1 MGLIKFLKEK
11 FSRKKKEEVK
21 TEEVISETIS
31 NEVET
36 EKHSGTAEI
45 LENNS
50 SSAEIFN
57 ELKVETKS
65 EDKNEKTIK
74 NTAEPA
80 SFSKKED
87 NLQKYDDGLAKSRK
101 GFADKLKFLS
111 KKYKKVNQ
119 DYFDD
124 LEEVLIEADVGVG
137 LTLKIIQQL
146 FDHAK
151 SKKVD
156 DAEEL
161 NDLLVD
167 MLFENYMKEDVAL
180 EKELKFEEGKT
191 TICLVVG
198 VNGVGKTTSIAKLA
212 NRYKNQG
219 KKILMVAGDTF
230 RAGAKEQLQIWAD
243 RVGVPL
249 ISGKDNQD
257 PASVVFDGLRKA
269 KNENYD
275 LIIVDTAGRLQN
287 KINLM
292 NELAKINR
300 VIEKEL
306 PDSIKESLLIID
318 ATTGQNGVRQARSF
332 YDVTSLS
339 GIIITKM
346 DGTSK
351 GGIILAIRDE
361 LGIPVRF
368 IGLGEKVDDLQPFD
382 LEKYLYSLC
391 VSEN

>member
-1 MGLIKFLKEK
+1 MGLINFLKNK
-11 FSRKKKEEVK
+11 FSRKKKEEPIV
-21 TEEVISETIS
+21 EEVEKDETLK
-31 NEVET
+31 NDETVEKL
-36 EKHSGTAEI
+36 EKY
-45 LENNS
+45 S
-50 SSAEIFN
+50 SSAEILN
-57 ELKVETKS
+57 ESKKTSVEPKK
-65 EDKNEKTIK
+65 EEK
-74 NTAEPA
+74 NTKIAAEPQD
-80 SFSKKED
+80 FSKKED
-87 NLQKYDDGLAKSRK
+87 NLKKYDDGLAKSRK
-101 GFADKLKFLS
+101 GFAEKLKFLS

-146 FDHAK
+146 FDYAK

-167 MLFENYMKEDVAL
+167 MLFENYMKEDTAL

-191 TICLVVG
+191 TVCLVVG

-212 NRYKNQG
+212 SRYKNQG

-249 ISGKDNQD
+249 VAGKDNQD
-257 PASVVFDGLRKA
+257 PASVVFDGCRKA
-269 KNENYD
+269 KNEQYD

-306 PDSIKESLLIID
+306 PNSIKESLLIID

>member
-1 MGLIKFLKEK
+1 MGLINFLKNK
-11 FSRKKKEEVK
+11 FSRKKKEEPVV
-21 TEEVISETIS
+21 EEVKKDETLK
-31 NEVET
+31 NVE
-36 EKHSGTAEI
+36 TAEI
-45 LENNS
+45 LENNL
-50 SSAEIFN
+50 SSAEFLN
-57 ELKVETKS
+57 ESKEIIEEPKR
-65 EDKNEKTIK
+65 EEKNRKIA
-74 NTAEPA
+74 AEPQD
-80 SFSKKED
+80 FEKKED
-87 NLQKYDDGLAKSRK
+87 NLKKYDDGLAKCRK
-101 GFADKLKFLS
+101 GFAEKLKFLS

-146 FDHAK
+146 FDYAK
-151 SKKVD
+151 SKKVE

-167 MLFENYMKEDVAL
+167 MLFENYMKEDAAL
-180 EKELKFEEGKT
+180 EKELKFEDGKT
-191 TICLVVG
+191 TVCLVVG

-212 NRYKNQG
+212 SRYKNQG
-219 KKILMVAGDTF
+219 KRILMVAGDTF

-249 ISGKDNQD
+249 VAGKDNQD
-257 PASVVFDGLRKA
+257 PASVVFDGCRKA
-269 KNENYD
+269 KNEQYD

-306 PDSIKESLLIID
+306 PNSIKESLLIID

>member
-11 FSRKKKEEVK
+11 FSRKKENKAEESQV
-21 TEEVISETIS
+21 
-31 NEVET
+31 VEIPKNP
-36 EKHSGTAEI
+36 ETAEI
-45 LENNS
+45 LEKNS
-50 SSAEIFN
+50 SSAEFFKN
-57 ELKVETKS
+57 VEIKAENS
-65 EDKNEKTIK
+65 KKEDKTSKIA
-74 NTAEPA
+74 AEPQHLG
-80 SFSKKED
+80 KKED

-101 GFADKLKFLS
+101 GFADKLKSLS

-124 LEEVLIEADVGVG
+124 LEEVLIEADVGVE

-146 FDHAK
+146 FEYAK
-151 SKKVD
+151 SKRID

-167 MLFENYMKEDVAL
+167 MLFENYMKEDQIL
-180 EKELKFEEGKT
+180 EKDLKFEEGKT
-191 TICLVVG
+191 TVCLVVG

-212 NRYKNQG
+212 NRYKNLG
-219 KKILMVAGDTF
+219 KKILMIAGDTF
-230 RAGAKEQLQIWAD
+230 RAGAKEQLKIWAD

-249 ISGKDNQD
+249 VAGKDNQD
-257 PASVVFDGLRKA
+257 PASVVFDGVKRA
-269 KNENYD
+269 KLENYD
-275 LIIVDTAGRLQN
+275 LVIVDTAGRLQN
-287 KINLM
+287 KVNLM

-306 PDSIKESLLIID
+306 PNSIKESLLIID

>member
-1 MGLIKFLKEK
+1 MGLINFLKNK
-11 FSRKKKEEVK
+11 FSRKKKEETVV
-21 TEEVISETIS
+21 EEVKKDETLKNI
-31 NEVET
+31 E
-36 EKHSGTAEI
+36 TAEI
-45 LENNS
+45 LEKNS
-50 SSAEIFN
+50 SSAEFLN
-57 ELKVETKS
+57 ESIKTLEEQKKVE
-65 EDKNEKTIK
+65 KNIK
-74 NTAEPA
+74 IAAEPQDFA
-80 SFSKKED
+80 KKED
-87 NLQKYDDGLAKSRK
+87 NLKKYDDGLAKSRK
-101 GFADKLKFLS
+101 GFAEKLKFLS

-146 FDHAK
+146 FDYAK

-161 NDLLVD
+161 NELLVD
-167 MLFENYMKEDVAL
+167 MLFENYMKEDTAL
-180 EKELKFEEGKT
+180 EKELKFEDGKT
-191 TICLVVG
+191 TVCLVVG

-212 NRYKNQG
+212 SRYKNQG

-249 ISGKDNQD
+249 VAGKDNQD
-257 PASVVFDGLRKA
+257 PASVVFDGCRKA
-269 KNENYD
+269 KNEQYD

-306 PDSIKESLLIID
+306 PNSIKESLLIID

>member
-1 MGLIKFLKEK
+1 MGLIKFLKDK
-11 FSRKKKEEVK
+11 FSRKKNEETVKEEL
-21 TEEVISETIS
+21 TEVFSSVNSSENDEKPAIKIE
-31 NEVET
+31 NT
-36 EKHSGTAEI
+36 EKNSQ
-45 LENNS
+45 NN
-50 SSAEIFN
+50 
-57 ELKVETKS
+57 
-65 EDKNEKTIK
+65 
-74 NTAEPA
+74 
-80 SFSKKED
+80 D
-87 NLQKYDDGLAKSRK
+87 NLQKYDDGLKKSRK
-101 GFADKLKFLS
+101 GFADKLKTLS

-124 LEEVLIEADVGVG
+124 LEEVLIEADVGVN

-146 FDHAK
+146 FETAK
-151 SKKVD
+151 TNKID
-156 DAEEL
+156 DADEL

-167 MLFENYMKEDVAL
+167 MLFENYMKEDSSL
-180 EKELKFEEGKT
+180 QKELIFEDGKT
-191 TICLVVG
+191 TVCLVVG

-212 NRYKNQG
+212 NRYKNMG

-249 ISGKDNQD
+249 VSGKENQD
-257 PASVVFDGLRKA
+257 PASVVFEGLRKA
-269 KNENYD
+269 KQDNYD

-292 NELAKINR
+292 NELAKIDR
-300 VIEKEL
+300 VIDKEL
-306 PDSIKESLLIID
+306 PNSIKESLLIID
-318 ATTGQNGVRQARSF
+318 GTTGQNGVRQARSF

-368 IGLGEKVDDLQPFD
+368 IGLGEQVDDLQPFD

>member
-11 FSRKKKEEVK
+11 FSRKKVVK
-21 TEEVISETIS
+21 IEETINS
-31 NEVET
+31 ESSKNRKNAENF
-36 EKHSGTAEI
+36 EK
-45 LENNS
+45 NC
-50 SSAEIFN
+50 SSAEI
-57 ELKVETKS
+57 LKKTEAEQESCKK
-65 EDKNEKTIK
+65 EEKNSKIA
-74 NTAEPA
+74 AEPQYFA
-80 SFSKKED
+80 KKED
-87 NLQKYDDGLAKSRK
+87 NLQKYDEGLAKSRK
-101 GFADKLKFLS
+101 GFADKLKSLS

-119 DYFDD
+119 DYFED
-124 LEEVLIEADVGVG
+124 LEEVLIEADVGVE

-146 FDHAK
+146 FEHAK
-151 SKKVD
+151 SKRID
-156 DAEEL
+156 DSEEL
-161 NDLLVD
+161 NDLLID
-167 MLFENYMKEDVAL
+167 MLFENYMKEDQVL
-180 EKELKFEEGKT
+180 EKDLKFEEGKT
-191 TICLVVG
+191 TVCLVVG

-212 NRYKNQG
+212 NRYKNLG

-249 ISGKDNQD
+249 VSGKDNQD
-257 PASVVFDGLRKA
+257 PASVVFDGVKQA
-269 KNENYD
+269 KLGNYD
-275 LIIVDTAGRLQN
+275 LVIVDTAGRLQN

-306 PDSIKESLLIID
+306 PNSIKESLLIID

-368 IGLGEKVDDLQPFD
+368 IGLGERVDDLQPFD

>member
-1 MGLIKFLKEK
+1 MGLINFLKNK
-11 FSRKKKEEVK
+11 FSRKKKEEPVV
-21 TEEVISETIS
+21 EEVKKDETLK
-31 NEVET
+31 NAE
-36 EKHSGTAEI
+36 TAEI
-45 LENNS
+45 LEKNIS
-50 SSAEIFN
+50 YAEFFN
-57 ELKVETKS
+57 ESKKIIEEPKK
-65 EDKNEKTIK
+65 EEK
-74 NTAEPA
+74 NTKIAAEPQD
-80 SFSKKED
+80 FVKKED
-87 NLQKYDDGLAKSRK
+87 NLKKYDDGLAKSRK
-101 GFADKLKFLS
+101 GFAEKLKFLS

-146 FDHAK
+146 FDYAK

-167 MLFENYMKEDVAL
+167 MLFENYMKEDKAL
-180 EKELKFEEGKT
+180 EKELKFEDGKT
-191 TICLVVG
+191 TVCLVVG

-212 NRYKNQG
+212 SRYKNQG
-219 KKILMVAGDTF
+219 KRILMVAGDTF

-249 ISGKDNQD
+249 VAGKDNQD
-257 PASVVFDGLRKA
+257 PASVVFDGCRKA
-269 KNENYD
+269 KNEQYD

-306 PDSIKESLLIID
+306 PNSVKESLLIID

>member
-1 MGLIKFLKEK
+1 MGLINFLKNK
-11 FSRKKKEEVK
+11 FSRKKKEEPVV
-21 TEEVISETIS
+21 EEVKKDETLK
-31 NEVET
+31 NT
-36 EKHSGTAEI
+36 ETAEI
-45 LENNS
+45 LEKNS
-50 SSAEIFN
+50 SSAEFLN
-57 ELKVETKS
+57 ES
-65 EDKNEKTIK
+65 IKTLEEPKKEEK
-74 NTAEPA
+74 NTKIAAEPQD
-80 SFSKKED
+80 FEKNED
-87 NLQKYDDGLAKSRK
+87 NLKKYDDGLAKSRK
-101 GFADKLKFLS
+101 GFAEKLKFLS

-146 FDHAK
+146 FDYAK

-167 MLFENYMKEDVAL
+167 MLFENYMKEDTAL
-180 EKELKFEEGKT
+180 EKELKFEDGKT
-191 TICLVVG
+191 TVCLVVG

-212 NRYKNQG
+212 SRYKNQG

-249 ISGKDNQD
+249 VAGKDNQD
-257 PASVVFDGLRKA
+257 PASVVFDGCRKA
-269 KNENYD
+269 KNEQYD

-306 PDSIKESLLIID
+306 PNSIKESLLIID

>member
-11 FSRKKKEEVK
+11 FSRKKEVK
-21 TEEVISETIS
+21 IEETVNSESSKSMENAGIF
-31 NEVET
+31 
-36 EKHSGTAEI
+36 EK
-45 LENNS
+45 NC
-50 SSAEIFN
+50 SSAEI
-57 ELKVETKS
+57 LKKTEAVQVSCKKE
-65 EDKNEKTIK
+65 EKTSKIA
-74 NTAEPA
+74 AEPQYFA
-80 SFSKKED
+80 KKED
-87 NLQKYDDGLAKSRK
+87 NLQKYDEGLAKSRK
-101 GFADKLKFLS
+101 GFADKLKSLS

-124 LEEVLIEADVGVG
+124 LEEVLIEADVGVE

-146 FDHAK
+146 FEHAK
-151 SKKVD
+151 SKRID
-156 DAEEL
+156 DSEEL
-161 NDLLVD
+161 NELLID
-167 MLFENYMKEDVAL
+167 MLFENYMKEDQVL
-180 EKELKFEEGKT
+180 EKDLKFEEGKIT
-191 TICLVVG
+191 VCLVVG

-212 NRYKNQG
+212 NRYKNLG

-249 ISGKDNQD
+249 VSGKDNQD
-257 PASVVFDGLRKA
+257 PASVVFDGVRQA
-269 KNENYD
+269 KLGNYD
-275 LIIVDTAGRLQN
+275 LVIVDTAGRLQN

-306 PDSIKESLLIID
+306 PNSIKESLLIID

>member
-1 MGLIKFLKEK
+1 MGLINFLKNK
-11 FSRKKKEEVK
+11 FSRKKKEEPIV
-21 TEEVISETIS
+21 EEVEKDETS
-31 NEVET
+31 KNEE
-36 EKHSGTAEI
+36 TAEK
-45 LENNS
+45 LEKYS
-50 SSAEIFN
+50 SSAEILN
-57 ELKVETKS
+57 ECK
-65 EDKNEKTIK
+65 KTSIEPKKEEK
-74 NTAEPA
+74 NTKIAAEPQD
-80 SFSKKED
+80 FSKKED
-87 NLQKYDDGLAKSRK
+87 NLKKYDNGLAKSRK
-101 GFADKLKFLS
+101 GFAEKLKFLS

-146 FDHAK
+146 FDYAK

-167 MLFENYMKEDVAL
+167 MLFENYMKEDKVL

-191 TICLVVG
+191 TVCLVVG

-212 NRYKNQG
+212 SRYKNQG

-249 ISGKDNQD
+249 VAGKDNQD
-257 PASVVFDGLRKA
+257 PASVVFDGCRKA
-269 KNENYD
+269 KNEQYD

-306 PDSIKESLLIID
+306 PNSIKESLLIID

>member
-1 MGLIKFLKEK
+1 MGLINFLKNK
-11 FSRKKKEEVK
+11 FSRKKKEEPIV
-21 TEEVISETIS
+21 EEVEKDETS
-31 NEVET
+31 KNEE
-36 EKHSGTAEI
+36 TAEK
-45 LENNS
+45 LEKYS
-50 SSAEIFN
+50 SSAEILN
-57 ELKVETKS
+57 ECK
-65 EDKNEKTIK
+65 KTSIEPKKEEK
-74 NTAEPA
+74 NTKIAAEPQD
-80 SFSKKED
+80 FSKKED
-87 NLQKYDDGLAKSRK
+87 NLKKYDDGLAKSRK
-101 GFADKLKFLS
+101 GFAEKLKFLS

-119 DYFDD
+119 YYFDD

-146 FDHAK
+146 FDYAK

-167 MLFENYMKEDVAL
+167 MLFENYMKEDTAL

-191 TICLVVG
+191 TVCLVVG

-212 NRYKNQG
+212 SRYKNQG

-249 ISGKDNQD
+249 VAGKDNQD
-257 PASVVFDGLRKA
+257 PASVVFDGCRKA
-269 KNENYD
+269 KNEQYD
-275 LIIVDTAGRLQN
+275 LIVVDTAGRLQN

-306 PDSIKESLLIID
+306 PNSIKESLLIID

>member
-1 MGLIKFLKEK
+1 MGLINFLKNK
-11 FSRKKKEEVK
+11 FSRKKKEESIV
-21 TEEVISETIS
+21 EEVEKDETLK
-31 NEVET
+31 NDETVEKL
-36 EKHSGTAEI
+36 EKY
-45 LENNS
+45 S
-50 SSAEIFN
+50 SSAEILN
-57 ELKVETKS
+57 ECK
-65 EDKNEKTIK
+65 KTSIEPKKEEK
-74 NTAEPA
+74 NTKIAAEPQD
-80 SFSKKED
+80 FSKKED
-87 NLQKYDDGLAKSRK
+87 NLKKYDDGLAKSRK
-101 GFADKLKFLS
+101 GFAEKLKFLS

-119 DYFDD
+119 YYFDD

-146 FDHAK
+146 FDYAK

-167 MLFENYMKEDVAL
+167 MLFENYMKEDTAL

-191 TICLVVG
+191 TVCLVVG

-212 NRYKNQG
+212 SRYKNQG

-249 ISGKDNQD
+249 VAGKDNQD
-257 PASVVFDGLRKA
+257 PASVVFDGCRKA
-269 KNENYD
+269 KNEQYD
-275 LIIVDTAGRLQN
+275 LIVVDTAGRLQN

-306 PDSIKESLLIID
+306 PNSIKESLLIID

>member
-11 FSRKKKEEVK
+11 FSRKKEVK
-21 TEEVISETIS
+21 IEETVNSESSKSMENAGIF
-31 NEVET
+31 
-36 EKHSGTAEI
+36 EK
-45 LENNS
+45 NC
-50 SSAEIFN
+50 SSAEI
-57 ELKVETKS
+57 LKKTEAVQESCKK
-65 EDKNEKTIK
+65 EEKTSKIA
-74 NTAEPA
+74 AEPQYFA
-80 SFSKKED
+80 KKED
-87 NLQKYDDGLAKSRK
+87 NLQKYDEGLAKSRK
-101 GFADKLKFLS
+101 GFADKLKSLS

-124 LEEVLIEADVGVG
+124 LEEVLIEADVGVE

-146 FDHAK
+146 FEHAK
-151 SKKVD
+151 SKRID
-156 DAEEL
+156 DSEEL
-161 NDLLVD
+161 NELLID
-167 MLFENYMKEDVAL
+167 MLFENYMKEDQVL
-180 EKELKFEEGKT
+180 EKDLKFEEGKIT
-191 TICLVVG
+191 VCLVVG

-212 NRYKNQG
+212 NRYKNLG

-249 ISGKDNQD
+249 VSGKDNQD
-257 PASVVFDGLRKA
+257 PASVVFDGVRQA
-269 KNENYD
+269 KLGNYD
-275 LIIVDTAGRLQN
+275 LVIVDTAGRLQN

-306 PDSIKESLLIID
+306 PNSIKESLLIID

-368 IGLGEKVDDLQPFD
+368 IGLGEKADDLQPFD

>member
-11 FSRKKKEEVK
+11 FSRKKEVK
-21 TEEVISETIS
+21 IEETVNSESSKSMENAGIF
-31 NEVET
+31 
-36 EKHSGTAEI
+36 EK
-45 LENNS
+45 NC
-50 SSAEIFN
+50 SSAEI
-57 ELKVETKS
+57 LKKT
-65 EDKNEKTIK
+65 EDVQVSCKKEEKTSKIA
-74 NTAEPA
+74 AEPQYFA
-80 SFSKKED
+80 KKED
-87 NLQKYDDGLAKSRK
+87 NLQKYDEGLAKSRK
-101 GFADKLKFLS
+101 GFADKLKSLS

-124 LEEVLIEADVGVG
+124 LEEVLIEADVGVE

-146 FDHAK
+146 FEHAK
-151 SKKVD
+151 SKRID
-156 DAEEL
+156 DSEEL
-161 NDLLVD
+161 NELLID
-167 MLFENYMKEDVAL
+167 MLFENYMKEDQVL
-180 EKELKFEEGKT
+180 EKDLKFEESKIT
-191 TICLVVG
+191 VCLVVG

-212 NRYKNQG
+212 NRYKNLG

-249 ISGKDNQD
+249 VSGKDNQD
-257 PASVVFDGLRKA
+257 PASVVFDGVRQARLG
-269 KNENYD
+269 NYD
-275 LIIVDTAGRLQN
+275 LVIVDTAGRLQN

-306 PDSIKESLLIID
+306 PNSIKESLLIID
-318 ATTGQNGVRQARSF
+318 ATTGQNGIRQARSF